1 MFQTNRGL
9 SNQYG
14 DDTIDV
20 KGILRRFTSR
30 WYYFLIGVVL
40 FGALGYLFLQFSPN
54 IYRVQSKVILDNQN
68 AKDIASEQ
76 FMRELGML
84 YDKSTI
90 EDKAQVLSSFNLIR
104 TAVSQLPLE
113 VFYYSKDGL
122 KIRQAYKDAPFYVN
136 LDTEHSQLVDLEIY
150 ISKVNEQEYSV
161 KAEGKEVKL
170 YNRKGNEMVRELDE
184 INIDDKFPIGTTYES
199 SLLKFDVFFRED
211 YETYTKDAYF
221 FKVNTLDGLAE
232 SFQAGLEIGASGTS
246 NILEITSEGP
256 VIEIEKSF
264 INKLLETYKSKEL
277 REMRSLGQST
287 VDFLDSSLNVVTQKL
302 NSQRNRLKNQRI
314 AAGAIN
320 TADKENTLQ
329 RELGELDRSLLDASS
344 AYEYYKGL
352 ADNLSNTPPDVRLD
366 LPNPASL
373 GIQDQILTNSINE
386 LSMLY
391 DEREKMAMTII
402 EGSPQLERN
411 RLAIENRRND
421 IIANVKSSLKAAEVK
436 LRGVERTIGSK
447 RAEARKLP
455 GANANINNTQE
466 EMLLTQ
472 EDYAKL
478 SAKKNEAMIA
488 LTSANTV
495 DIEVIESPRLEDNKP
510 ISPKKPLIMLV
521 ALFLGMALP
530 VGLILI
536 QDFFHDKIVGRAD
549 IESSTNIP
557 VLGFVARHDR
567 NSNYIVPK
575 DSRTALAESF
585 RSIRIKMQYLNDN
598 THQQVVGLTS
608 SSSGEGKTFCSTNL
622 AAIMA
627 QAGKKTLLIDTDLR
641 RPRVTRYFENGDGS
655 GLSSYLAGDIDD
667 YRYIVHETHIEN
679 LDVIHSGPVCTN
691 PLDLIS
697 TDKMTNLMETF
708 RQEYDHIVMD
718 TPPVGLVSDY
728 LIIMKL
734 TDFNVYVVRDSKTSI
749 DSLKWI
755 NELYDNDK
763 IKNIA
768 MVIND
773 VKSVAAYGYINNH
786 YGYGD

>member
-9 SNQYG
+9 SNHYG

-30 WYYFLIGVVL
+30 WYYFVIGVIL

-68 AKDIASEQ
+68 AKDLASEQ
-76 FMRELGML
+76 FMKELGML
-84 YDKSTI
+84 YDKSTV

-104 TAVSQLPLE
+104 STIEQLPLE

-122 KIRQAYKDAPFYVN
+122 KVRQAYKDAPFYVQ
-136 LDTEHSQLVDLEIY
+136 LDTTHSQLVDLEIY
-150 ISKVNEQEYSV
+150 IEKLSDSEYGI
-161 KAEGKEVKL
+161 KAEGTKVKV
-170 YNRKGNEMVRELDE
+170 YNRRGNEIVRELDE
-184 INIDDKFPIGTTYES
+184 FNIDEKMAIGTGYES

-232 SFQAGLEIGASGTS
+232 SFQGGLEIGASGTS
-246 NILEITSEGP
+246 NILDITSEGP
-256 VIEIEKSF
+256 VVEIEKSF
-264 INKLLETYKSKEL
+264 INKLLETYKRKEL
-277 REMRSLGQST
+277 REMRTLGYTT
-287 VDFLDSSLNVVTQKL
+287 VNYLDSMLADVT
-302 NSQRNRLKNQRI
+302 SRMVERNRLQSSRI
-314 AAGAIN
+314 NA
-320 TADKENTLQ
+320 KTLDPSLKATTVD
-329 RELGELDRSLLDASS
+329 RELGELERERLRVNNTV
-344 AYEYYKGL
+344 EYYKG
-352 ADNLSNTPPDVRLD
+352 AASNLNNTPPDVRLE
-366 LPNPASL
+366 LPAPAAL
-373 GIQDQILTNSINE
+373 GIQDQVLTNAITK
-386 LSMLY
+386 LSELY
-391 DEREKMAMTII
+391 DEREKMAYTVL
-402 EGSPQLERN
+402 EGAPDMEVN
-411 RLAIENRRND
+411 RLAIENSRRD
-421 IIANVKSSLKAAEVK
+421 IIMNINGSLKAAETE
-436 LRGVERTIGSK
+436 LRGIEK
-447 RAEARKLP
+447 RLSTLNKDAQNLPRASARIEKN
-455 GANANINNTQE
+455 ANALELIQE
-466 EMLLTQ
+466 EYTKLTQ
-472 EDYAKL
+472 KHT
-478 SAKKNEAMIA
+478 EAMIA
-488 LTSANTV
+488 VTSVNSV
-495 DIEVIESPRLEDNKP
+495 DIEVIESARLEENKP

-530 VGLILI
+530 VGLILV
-536 QDFFHDKIVGRAD
+536 QDFFQDKIVGRAD

-598 THQQVVGLTS
+598 VHQQVVGLTS

-627 QAGKKTLLIDTDLR
+627 QAGKRTLLIDVDLR

-667 YRYIVHETHIEN
+667 YRYIVHQTHIEN

-697 TDKMTNLMETF
+697 TDKMTALMETF
-708 RQEYDHIVMD
+708 RQEYDHIVLD

-728 LIIMKL
+728 LVIMKL
-734 TDFNVYVVRDSKTSI
+734 TDFNIYVVRDSTTSI

>member
-9 SNQYG
+9 SNHYG

-20 KGILRRFTSR
+20 KSILRRFTSR
-30 WYYFLIGVVL
+30 WYYFLIGVFL
-40 FGALGYLFLQFSPN
+40 FGSLGYLFLQFSPN

-68 AKDIASEQ
+68 AKDLASEQ
-76 FMRELGML
+76 FMKELGML
-84 YDKSTI
+84 YDKSTV

-104 TAVSQLPLE
+104 STIKQLPLE

-122 KIRQAYKDAPFYVN
+122 KVRQAYKDAPFYVQ
-136 LDTEHSQLVDLEIY
+136 LDTTHNQLVNLEIY
-150 ISKVNEQEYSV
+150 IEKLSDSEYGI
-161 KAEGKEVKL
+161 KAEGTKIQL
-170 YNRKGNEMVRELDE
+170 YSRRGNEIVRELDE
-184 INIDDKFPIGTTYES
+184 INIDEKIAIGTGYES

-211 YETYTKDAYF
+211 YDTYTKDAYF

-232 SFQAGLEIGASGTS
+232 NFQGGLEIAASGTS
-246 NILEITSEGP
+246 NILDITSEGP
-256 VIEIEKSF
+256 VVEIEKSF
-264 INKLLETYKSKEL
+264 INKLLETYKRKEL
-277 REMRSLGQST
+277 REMRDLGYTT
-287 VDFLDSSLNVVTQKL
+287 VSYLDSMLADVT
-302 NSQRNRLKNQRI
+302 NRLERGRNKLQASRVKG
-314 AAGAIN
+314 GAIDVN
-320 TADKENTLQ
+320 LKETTVQ
-329 RELGELDRSLLDASS
+329 REIGELERERLRANN
-344 AYEYYKGL
+344 AFEYYKGA
-352 ADNLSNTPPDVRLD
+352 ADNLNKTPPDIRLE
-366 LPNPASL
+366 LPAPAAL
-373 GIQDQILTNSINE
+373 GIQDQVLTNAITK
-386 LSMLY
+386 LSELY
-391 DEREKMAMTII
+391 DEREKMSYTVL
-402 EGSPQLERN
+402 EGAPEMEVN
-411 RLAIENRRND
+411 RLAIENNRRD
-421 IIANVKSSLKAAEVK
+421 IIMNVNSSLKATETE
-436 LRGVERTIGSK
+436 LRGIETRLKGLKADAKNLPLASARNERYSNEI
-447 RAEARKLP
+447 EL
-455 GANANINNTQE
+455 TQE
-466 EMLLTQ
+466 EYTKLTQ
-472 EDYAKL
+472 KRT
-478 SAKKNEAMIA
+478 EAMIA
-488 LTSANTV
+488 VTSVNSV
-495 DIEVIESPRLEDNKP
+495 DIEVIESARLEDNKP

-530 VGLILI
+530 VGLILV

-598 THQQVVGLTS
+598 VHQQVVGLTS

-627 QAGKKTLLIDTDLR
+627 QAGKRTLLIDVDLR

-667 YRYIVHETHIEN
+667 YRYIVHQTHIEN

-697 TDKMTNLMETF
+697 TDKMTALMETF
-708 RQEYDHIVMD
+708 RQEYDHIVLD

-734 TDFNVYVVRDSKTSI
+734 TDFNVYVVRDSTTSI